1 MGWREQSTAA
11 LKRREGE
18 ETRRRGDEEDP
29 QPSGSDRGQRGEL
42 GFVFNGSAKVVLVGL
57 LKVR

>member
-1 MGWREQSTAA
+1 MEEAESTAA
-11 LKRREGE
+11 LG
-18 ETRRRGDEEDP
+18 RRGDESEERR
-29 QPSGSDRGQRGEL
+29 PSVSDRGQRGEL